1 MSLFLLLLWSIDS
14 ENLEVERLLLL
25 LLSIVEK
32 DVESLETSLW

>member
-1 MSLFLLLLWSIDS
+1 MSLFSLLLWSIDS

-25 LLSIVEK
+25 SIVEK

>member
-25 LLSIVEK
+25 SIVEK